1 MKNILATV
9 FLACLFAACGGGSG
23 SAPETPPPPPPPV
36 SVTASAAADQVLAG
50 GAAVALTASAS
61 NGAAISW
68 QLAAGAPGSLSATSG
83 NSVSY
88 TPPASGVGANTD
100 VVVTAS
106 AGGGSKALTLT
117 IYPDPGAP
125 GTYPVAGSAGQQ
137 GFDDGKGAAASF
149 TSIQSIVADKAGG
162 YYVYDGNWQRLT
174 IRKIN
179 AAGDVSTIYSNSA
192 SYNDFPHSQYSR
204 LAIASDGALYVMT
217 HLNSGHQLLRIGP
230 AGTASVALSGA
241 ALDMVFNIQKA
252 PNGAVYLFKPT
263 AVLKLAADGA
273 LSTVAGD
280 PAAAPSGSAKPA
292 DGTGS
297 AARFNFITAAGADD
311 EGNLLIKDS
320 IFFRRMSAA
329 GVVTTVDLPFPEER
343 SVLGLLAA
351 PDGAFYMLAPPDA
364 AGRTLYRISASNDVS
379 VVFNTDNA
387 SLPRTVGGPLYMA
400 LGSDLRLMLAY
411 TGEILHIGADGKAQ
425 SFAGLQEGSGLA
437 LDGPPTQARFA
448 QPNAIAADRQGN
460 LFVLDHPGTAYAD
473 CLCVIGTRGSTLRKI
488 SASGQV
494 TTLGAGEDNGTPN
507 GMAVDRAGTVYF
519 SDIQQFGP
527 RGSNSGSAVY
537 KITADGKFSVLA
549 GCPPSRSCTLSP
561 VDGSATEARFAAA
574 RLLGVDADGNLY
586 AEDTKNGSTIIRKI
600 SADGSTTT
608 IAALPPGIGVAPDG
622 SRYTTRRTDPNGWTN
637 VWDVVRTAAN
647 GSETVVASGLKGRVS
662 LAPAG
667 PYTVGV
673 IAGETILKLVVPH

>member
-1 MKNILATV
+1 MKNTLALLS
-9 FLACLFAACGGGSG
+9 FALLLAACGGGTSE
-23 SAPETPPPPPPPV
+23 APPAPPPPTL
-36 SVTASAAADQVLAG
+36 TASAAADQILAG
-50 GAAVALTASAS
+50 SGAVQLTASAS
-61 NGAAISW
+61 NGAPISW
-68 QLAAGAPGSLSATSG
+68 QLASGAPGSLSATSG

-88 TPPASGVGANTD
+88 TPPSGGISANTD

-106 AGGGSKALTLT
+106 AGGGSKALALT
-117 IYPDPGAP
+117 VYPDPGAP
-125 GTYPVAGSAGQQ
+125 GTYRVSGSAGQQ
-137 GFDDGKGAAASF
+137 GFTDGKGAAASF

-162 YYVYDGNWQRLT
+162 YYVYDGTSKRLT
-174 IRKIN
+174 IRKVS
-179 AAGDVSTIYSNSA
+179 AGGDVSTIYSNSA
-192 SYNDFPHSQYSR
+192 SYDDFPHSQYSR
-204 LAIASDGALYVMT
+204 LVLASDGALYVMNN
-217 HLNSGHQLLRIGP
+217 LNSGHQLLRISP
-230 AGTASVALSGA
+230 AGTASVALSGT

-252 PNGAVYLFKPT
+252 PGGAVYLFKPT
-263 AVLKLAADGA
+263 AVLKLAADGT

-280 PAAAPSGSAKPA
+280 PAAAPLGSAKPA
-292 DGTGS
+292 DGAGS

-329 GVVTTVDLPFPEER
+329 GAVTTVDLPFPEER

-351 PDGAFYMLAPPDA
+351 PGGAFYMLAPPDA
-364 AGRTLYRISASNDVS
+364 AGRTLYRISASNEIS

-387 SLPRTVGGPLYMA
+387 SLPKTAAAPLYMA

-437 LDGPPTQARFA
+437 LDGPATQARFA
-448 QPNAIAADRQGN
+448 QPNAIATDRQGN

-473 CLCVIGTRGSTLRKI
+473 CLCVLGTRGSTLRKI
-488 SASGQV
+488 TPSGQV
-494 TTLGAGEDNGTPN
+494 TTLGASDDNGTPS
-507 GMAVDRAGTVYF
+507 GMAVDRSGTVYF
-519 SDIQQFGP
+519 SDMQQFGP

-549 GCPPSRSCTLSP
+549 GCPPSRSCTLSV
-561 VDGSATEARFAAA
+561 VDGSASEARFTGA

-586 AEDTKNGSTIIRKI
+586 AEDWKNGSTIIRKI
-600 SADGSTTT
+600 APDGSTTT

-622 SRYTTRRTDPNGWTN
+622 SRYTTRRTDTNAWTN

-647 GSETVVASGLKGRVS
+647 GSETVVASGLKGRVWPT
-662 LAPAG
+662 PAG